1 MTVATIFYVLHVLS
15 AIVWIGGMAFAI
27 LVLRPGLALV
37 PPPARLQLMG
47 AVHRRFFLLV
57 WHAMPTLLVTG
68 YAMLFGW
75 FGGFRGAGWH
85 IHVMHLTGLIMS
97 GIFIAIFFGPWRRM
111 RTALAAET
119 WPEAAAATDRIRRL
133 VGINLVLGA
142 LTAAVAAWGRFG
154 G

>member
-1 MTVATIFYVLHVLS
+1 MTLATILYLLHVLS
-15 AIVWIGGMAFAI
+15 AIIWIGGMAFAI
-27 LVLRPGLALV
+27 LVLRPSLGLV

-47 AVHRRFFLLV
+47 AVHRRFFLMV
-57 WHAMPTLLVTG
+57 WHAMPLMLITG

-85 IHVMHLTGLIMS
+85 IHLMHLTGLVMS
-97 GIFIAIFFGPWRRM
+97 LVFIVIFFGPWARM
-111 RTALAAET
+111 RKALAAEA
-119 WPEAAAATDRIRRL
+119 WAEAAAATDRIRRL
-133 VGINLVLGA
+133 VTINLGLGF

>member
-1 MTVATIFYVLHVLS
+1 MTLATIFYVLHVLS
-15 AIVWIGGMAFAI
+15 AVVWIGGMAFAI
-27 LVLRPGLALV
+27 LVLRPSLALV

-57 WHAMPTLLVTG
+57 WHAMPALILTG

-85 IHVMHLTGLIMS
+85 IHVMHLTGLIMAVL
-97 GIFIAIFFGPWRRM
+97 FIVIFFGPWKRM
-111 RTALAAET
+111 RAALATEA
-119 WPEAAAATDRIRRL
+119 WPEAAAATDRIRQL
-133 VGINLVLGA
+133 VSINPILGV
-142 LTAAVAAWGRFG
+142 LTAGVAAWGRFG